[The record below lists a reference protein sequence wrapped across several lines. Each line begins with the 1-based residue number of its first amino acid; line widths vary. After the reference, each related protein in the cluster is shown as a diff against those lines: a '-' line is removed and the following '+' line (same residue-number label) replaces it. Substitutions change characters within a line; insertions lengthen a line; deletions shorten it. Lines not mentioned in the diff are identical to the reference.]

1 MFRMTFLYFS
11 EPVEKTTWSGIIA
24 RTTTP
29 DSPKTQTHDMMGDE
43 KEDLAE
49 GISGSSIYII
59 VICSLNLLLLFLFK
73 TKKIKNMLVDKC
85 KKKRK
90 HVKRKK
96 KFSSWLFRKNQ
107 IVKENKL
114 PSKYELQEII
124 RPCTKSNDEFDDD
137 DFYDEVNFDARLY
150 ANKK

>member
-1 MFRMTFLYFS
+1 M
-11 EPVEKTTWSGIIA
+11 
-24 RTTTP
+24 
-29 DSPKTQTHDMMGDE
+29 
-43 KEDLAE
+43 
-49 GISGSSIYII
+49 
-59 VICSLNLLLLFLFK
+59 
-73 TKKIKNMLVDKC
+73 
-85 KKKRK
+85 
-90 HVKRKK
+90 KRKK

-124 RPCTKSNDEFDDD
+124 RPCSKSDDEFDD

>member
-11 EPVEKTTWSGIIA
+11 EPVEKTTWPGIIA

-49 GISGSSIYII
+49 GISGSSIYVI

-73 TKKIKNMLVDKC
+73 TKKIKNVC
-85 KKKRK
+85 R
-90 HVKRKK
+90 
-96 KFSSWLFRKNQ
+96 
-107 IVKENKL
+107 
-114 PSKYELQEII
+114 
-124 RPCTKSNDEFDDD
+124 
-137 DFYDEVNFDARLY
+137 
-150 ANKK
+150 